1 MSTQLSKH
9 RSKFKTSKTM
19 RLKSA
24 LSYLLSDNSNIDT
37 HYTYFGRTKTRV
49 LIDAIRM
56 SLQTR
61 KRRSFIEKNF
71 SQTIHPNEKF
81 VYFPLGVDEERN
93 QLISTPFY
101 TNQIE
106 LIRSISKSL
115 PIDYK
120 LYVKETPDQA
130 VRYWRPQIEYSSI
143 LEIPNVRIFHP
154 YASSEQ
160 FLKNCSLVIS
170 AGGTSSFE
178 AAFFGKPSI
187 VFADIA
193 YTSLLSVFHVKS
205 YEQLPK
211 IIQQALE
218 TTVSPNDLDRYL
230 NFLENNTVDSDIFE
244 IIKNY
249 QQIFYFGGNLV
260 NVEIESQEMDAFLQN
275 NMSSFSPII
284 DEIVNKIKKYKTL
297 SS

>member
-1 MSTQLSKH
+1 
-9 RSKFKTSKTM
+9 M

-71 SQTIHPNEKF
+71 LQTIHPNEKF

-115 PIDYK
+115 PID
-120 LYVKETPDQA
+120 KE
-130 VRYWRPQIEYSSI
+130 E
-143 LEIPNVRIFHP
+143 
-154 YASSEQ
+154 
-160 FLKNCSLVIS
+160 
-170 AGGTSSFE
+170 
-178 AAFFGKPSI
+178 
-187 VFADIA
+187 
-193 YTSLLSVFHVKS
+193 
-205 YEQLPK
+205 LP
-211 IIQQALE
+211 
-218 TTVSPNDLDRYL
+218 
-230 NFLENNTVDSDIFE
+230 
-244 IIKNY
+244 
-249 QQIFYFGGNLV
+249 
-260 NVEIESQEMDAFLQN
+260 
-275 NMSSFSPII
+275 
-284 DEIVNKIKKYKTL
+284 
-297 SS
+297 